1 MVASTAW
8 EGFGCNTFVAPGA
21 DILLLTPTACLVTLS
36 EIPGMVTEVALP
48 AQTMAVRVYCGDDGL
63 RLGID
68 EAPLPIGLGSGVLV
82 PSSTF
87 ARGDTVLQNLWQ
99 VFAIPADGNLHAVH
113 IMSSFPYARILLVAL
128 VEP

>member
-8 EGFGCNTFVAPGA
+8 EGFGCNTFIAPGA
-21 DILLLTPTACLVTLS
+21 DILLLSPTACVVTLS
-36 EIPGMVTEVALP
+36 ETPGISTEVALP
-48 AQTMAVRVYCGDDGL
+48 ANTMALRVYCGDDGL

-68 EAPLPIGLGSGVLV
+68 EAPLPVGLSSGLLV
-82 PSSTF
+82 PSSAF

-99 VFAIPADGNLHAVH
+99 VFAIPADGNLHSVH
-113 IMSSFPYARILLVAL
+113 VMSGFPYARILLVAL